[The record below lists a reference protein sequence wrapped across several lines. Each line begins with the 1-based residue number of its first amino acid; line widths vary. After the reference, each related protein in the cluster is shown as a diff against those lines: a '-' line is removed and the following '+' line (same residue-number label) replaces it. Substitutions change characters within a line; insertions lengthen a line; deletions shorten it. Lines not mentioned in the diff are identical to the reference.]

1 MEIVSIDFYT
11 AVVPYSLSLF
21 VDAPVCFQIGLS
33 ESESSY
39 ASFTVCVVVWP
50 LTNVLFLVSSL
61 KEETIVYKK
70 KKNAQWHFM
79 SFLFFLP

>member
-39 ASFTVCVVVWP
+39 ASFTVCVVV
-50 LTNVLFLVSSL
+50 
-61 KEETIVYKK
+61 
-70 KKNAQWHFM
+70 
-79 SFLFFLP
+79 

>member
-50 LTNVLFLVSSL
+50 LTNAKIWSLCYSWFLL
-61 KEETIVYKK
+61 LKK
-70 KKNAQWHFM
+70 KQ
-79 SFLFFLP
+79 

>member
-39 ASFTVCVVVWP
+39 ASLTVCVVVWP
-50 LTNVLFLVSSL
+50 LTNVKIWSLCYSWFLL
-61 KEETIVYKK
+61 LKK
-70 KKNAQWHFM
+70 KQ
-79 SFLFFLP
+79 